1 MTQWIVSSAVLILA
15 VVLLRALF
23 GVRIK
28 PTFRYALWLLVL
40 LRMLIP
46 GTFGNSPASVATAVE
61 ALRDEPAVE
70 LAETMS
76 QTALPSMSWAEAD
89 RQLRERYAEQG
100 VDVDEFDLNRYN
112 RYTYEVDGYRRT
124 GVRLTPRD
132 LLRIGWLGGLT
143 VALLVFLFQNLRL
156 RRRLRQNR
164 VRVDA
169 DCPLPVYAVEGL
181 GSSCLFGRAVYVD
194 DLTAGDETRLRHVLA
209 HEVAHHRHGDTVW
222 ALLRCFVLALHWYDP
237 LVWWAASLSRQDA
250 ELAADAGALEVL
262 GEGER
267 DAYGDTLIRLSAAYA
282 PRVSLLCS
290 ATTMTGDKRRLGER
304 VRHVARRYRTPL
316 LAALAVL
323 ALAAVAA
330 GCAFAGAQKPT
341 EAPKPTELP
350 VLASGSDLTDGEY
363 PIETQRIPQPSP
375 TRTPGLWTL
384 TDTAEDEFVPY
395 SVSVVNLVSSTAHP
409 FAQIDAETVE
419 ELYALYQAFRMAP
432 PAEPDLE
439 RLRESLLLSVSFTST
454 DGRSVKFDLWGP
466 YYCILD
472 EKGFLTCE
480 LEDGEAIYERFRDA
494 VGRWAVSAAETGETY
509 TLDPGA
515 DQSFVSERL
524 LWARQ
529 GAAVLSHVDYRRD
542 LRVSLRTEHIGREN
556 GERTAEHEV
565 TYFDGDRTKIYSR
578 VTWRETD
585 LSEAEFNTLFP
596 ADGAGLYERPRY
608 ADCAP
613 LRIAALSEKEGRYLL
628 YTNGTLW
635 LYDGGLAVELIPE
648 AYMFATTADYNNAI
662 ARIVGYYEEG
672 SLERHADD
680 CTTLL
685 SWTGAMRPQGW
696 EKLNAAELNALT
708 AALRAAAVGDEQSLR
723 DNWMMNAAKTAD
735 GAFAALFFDPGGLLH
750 TQYQADP
757 EAFDAALAEQN
768 ADFRA
773 FVETSRAN
781 WT

>member
-28 PTFRYALWLLVL
+28 PTLRYALWLLVL
-40 LRMLIP
+40 LRLLIP
-46 GTFGNSPASVATAVE
+46 GTLGSSPASVATAVE

-76 QTALPSMSWAEAD
+76 QTALPRMSWAEAD

-112 RYTYEVDGYRRT
+112 RYTYEVDGYRRN
-124 GVRLTPRD
+124 GVSLTPHA
-132 LLRIGWLGGLT
+132 LLRFGWLSGT
-143 VALLVFLFQNLRL
+143 TAALLVFLIQNLRL

-164 VRVDA
+164 VRVEA

-194 DLTAGDETRLRHVLA
+194 DLTAGDAVRLRHVLA

-237 LVWWAASLSRQDA
+237 LVWWAASMSRQDA
-250 ELAADAGALEVL
+250 ELAADAGALEAL

-267 DAYGDTLIRLSAAYA
+267 AAYGDTLIRLSEAYA

-290 ATTMTGDKRRLGER
+290 ATTMTGSKRRLGER
-304 VRHVARRYRTPL
+304 VRHIARRYRTPL

-330 GCAFAGAQKPT
+330 GCAFAGAQRPT

-350 VLASGSDLTDGEY
+350 VLASASDLREGEY
-363 PIETQRIPQPSP
+363 PVETFAIPQPSP

-395 SVSVVNLVSSTAHP
+395 SVSVGNLVSSTAHP

-419 ELYALYQAFRMAP
+419 ELYALYRSFRMAP

-439 RLRESLLLSVSFTST
+439 RLRDSLLLSVSFTST

-472 EKGFLTCE
+472 EEGFLYCE

-494 VGRWAVSAAETGETY
+494 VGRWTVSAAETGETY
-509 TLDPGA
+509 THDPGS

-524 LWARQ
+524 LWAGQ
-529 GAAVLSHVDYRRD
+529 GAAVLDHVDYRRD
-542 LRVSLRTEHIGREN
+542 LRVALRTEHIGREN

-565 TYFDGDRTKIYSR
+565 TYFDGDRTTIYSR
-578 VTWRETD
+578 VTWRKTD
-585 LSEAEFNTLFP
+585 LSEAEFQALFSG
-596 ADGAGLYERPRY
+596 DGRGSYECPRY

-613 LRIAALSEKEGRYLL
+613 VRIAALSEKEGRYLL
-628 YTNGTLW
+628 YTGGALW
-635 LYDGGLAVELIPE
+635 LYDGGLAVELVPE
-648 AYMFATTADYNNAI
+648 AYMFATLHDFNAVLSE
-662 ARIVGYYEEG
+662 IVGYYETG
-672 SLERHADD
+672 TLERHSDV
-680 CTTLL
+680 CEMLL
-685 SWTGAMRPQGW
+685 SRTEAMRPQGW

-723 DNWMMNAAKTAD
+723 DNWMLKAAKTAD

-773 FVETSRAN
+773 LVETSRAN